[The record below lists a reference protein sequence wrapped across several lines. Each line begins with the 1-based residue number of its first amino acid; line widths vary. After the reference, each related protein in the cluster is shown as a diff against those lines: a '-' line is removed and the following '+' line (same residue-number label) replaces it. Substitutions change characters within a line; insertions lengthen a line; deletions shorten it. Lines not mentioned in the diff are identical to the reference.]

1 MTSIADVSRF
11 AKLFRGNEGAYGV
24 FTPARGKTEAGKA
37 KGSCRTVSEP
47 VSPDLYDEHLEGT
60 LSLGIVPI
68 NTAGKCYFGAIDIDD
83 YTGLHWIPKFLQRYN
98 IPLIPVRSKSGG
110 LHLYCF
116 LKDALEAKTLVGYLH
131 QFRSILGLPENTE
144 VFPKQT
150 RLSEGVGN
158 WINIPY
164 YGKSSRRAVTADGK
178 ELSFEEFLAHAEALL
193 STEKSLL
200 GVLDALPLSS
210 APPCLQAM
218 YLTGEIG
225 RANSG
230 RNIFL
235 FNAGVYLRTRFGV
248 DELPARLKALNATLP
263 NSLSESELE
272 KTVIRTHTKRTY
284 QYQCGESLLK
294 KFCCVDIC
302 SKREFG
308 KSSTYYTNLNYGALT
323 QFMYDPPY
331 YEWDINGKIMRFM
344 SESELLDQNKFIE
357 QCVRYMHVAPR
368 KMKNEKWHDV
378 LSAALSNVIVVIP
391 KDFDVVTENA
401 SVWEAMREFFEE
413 RVQAKKMDDI
423 LRGLVYTVPEGK
435 VFHFPMLIK
444 YLDSRRIQIQTR
456 KLSLMLNSIGV
467 TEYQAT
473 MKSGRSY
480 RAKCLPLG
488 AEISP
493 AFALAKANAEA
504 VIETP
509 SSGAAAGNGGGI
521 NKGVPVPRLA
531 QKHSPEPSN
540 PIDALRAA
548 VDNLTDEDY

>member
-1 MTSIADVSRF
+1 MTSMADVSRF
-11 AKLFRGNEGAYGV
+11 AKLFRGNESAYGV
-24 FTPARGKTEAGKA
+24 FSPAGGKTEAGKA

-47 VSPDLYDEHLEGT
+47 VSLDLYDEHLSG
-60 LSLGIVPI
+60 SVSIGIVPI
-68 NTAGKCYFGAIDIDD
+68 NTSGKCFFGAIDIDD
-83 YTGLHWIPKFLQRYN
+83 YSGLHWIPKFLQRYS

-116 LKDALEAKTLVGYLH
+116 LKEAIDAKTLVGYLQ
-131 QFRSILGLPENTE
+131 QFRSVLGLPENTE
-144 VFPKQT
+144 VFPKQI

-164 YGKSSRRAVTADGK
+164 YGQTSRKAVTADGK
-178 ELSFEEFLAHAEALL
+178 ELSFEEFLVHAEALV
-193 STEKSLL
+193 STEKSLA

-225 RANSG
+225 KANSG
-230 RNIFL
+230 RNTFL

-248 DELPARLKALNATLP
+248 DELPARLKTLNATLP
-263 NSLSESELE
+263 NALSDSELE
-272 KTVIRTHTKRTY
+272 KTVIRTHTKKTY
-284 QYQCGESLLK
+284 QYQCSEALLK

-308 KSSTYYTNLNYGALT
+308 KSSTYYTNLNYGPLT

-331 YEWDINGKIMRFM
+331 YEWEINGKTMRFM

-357 QCVRYMHVAPR
+357 QCVRYMHIAPR
-368 KMKNEKWHDV
+368 KMKSEKWNDV

-456 KLSLMLNSIGV
+456 KLSLMLNSIGA
-467 TEYQAT
+467 TDYQAT
-473 MKSGRSY
+473 MKSGRTY
-480 RAKCLPLG
+480 RVKCLPLE

-493 AFALAKANAEA
+493 AYALAKANTEA
-504 VIETP
+504 NPKTSP
-509 SSGAAAGNGGGI
+509 QRPPART
-521 NKGVPVPRLA
+521 GVPVPPVPTQPGSA
-531 QKHSPEPSN
+531 
-540 PIDALRAA
+540 IAALKAA
-548 VDNLTDEDY
+548 VETLEDEDY